1 MRYKSQVDASPLRS
15 TGSSTQISTSTSHPI
30 TLLVS
35 LIHTALNISVQDA
48 DHPSPLHPPRLHIPY
63 LYVRRR
69 LLPSKL
75 LPRRQVHSICSRY
88 PKPTRWQRVLQPPM
102 ERNVNGI
109 LRHSSSHFYAVDSRP
124 GLRLSRLA
132 QSTCTN

>member
-15 TGSSTQISTSTSHPI
+15 TGSSTQISTSNSHPI
-30 TLLVS
+30 TLLIS

-63 LYVRRR
+63 LYVCRR

-75 LPRRQVHSICSRY
+75 LLRWQVHSRCSR
-88 PKPTRWQRVLQPPM
+88 PEPTRRRRVLQPPM
-102 ERNVNGI
+102 ERNVNDT
-109 LRHSSSHFYAVDSRP
+109 LHHSSSHFYTVDSRP
-124 GLRLSRLA
+124 GFRLSRLV